1 MCHALPE
8 AFVFLYFSQPAFDG
22 GIIITVFIL
31 QSRKLKYRK
40 GKLLFQGRA
49 ATRWPSSPR
58 SMLWTPLTYCLS
70 D

>member
-49 ATRWPSSPR
+49 ATR
-58 SMLWTPLTYCLS
+58 
-70 D
+70 